1 MFLLLFIIASSIF
14 AINLISYLINSK
26 KINREKYFESQMLQ
40 TKRLRIINELPYYRG
55 NDYQRYLGSWTW
67 KIISKHAMQAMNG
80 KCEFCGGP
88 ADAVH
93 HIYYPKDRRNLGL
106 EDISSL
112 CVACKRCHD
121 VLHGQS
127 FDKDKMCALC
137 NNIKANRALYVKLN
151 KLGRNKQMVCDRCY
165 AIADGFRD
173 EAYKSTWENYT
184 VWVSEWQKRVLDEM
198 LLQRGRRKKKG
209 IDSDDKSTI
218 NF

>member
-14 AINLISYLINSK
+14 AFNLISYLINSK
-26 KINREKYFESQMLQ
+26 KINREKYFESQILQ

-55 NDYQRYLGSWTW
+55 KDYQRYLGSWTW

-80 KCEFCGGP
+80 KCEFCGEA

-93 HIYYPKDRRNLGL
+93 HIYYPKDRKDLGL

-112 CVACKRCHD
+112 CVVCKRCHN

-127 FDKDKMCALC
+127 YVKDKLCALC
-137 NNIKANRALYVKLN
+137 TNIIANKTLYVKHN
-151 KLGRNKQMVCDRCY
+151 KLGSNIQMVCGRCY

-173 EAYKSTWENYT
+173 EANNWSHEKYT
-184 VWVSEWQKRVLDEM
+184 VWVNQWQKGVLDEM
-198 LLQRGRRKKKG
+198 VSLKEQRKQK
-209 IDSDDKSTI
+209 
-218 NF
+218 